1 MTIETFAY
9 ARAGLLG
16 NPSDGYNGKTTSII
30 VKNFSARVKLTES
43 KILKI
48 TPQQQDLN
56 EFESLD
62 DLSEKIALH
71 GYYGGERLIKAAI
84 KKFHEYCNSN
94 GIKLERKNFT
104 IEYASTI
111 PRQIGLAGSS
121 AIVTACM
128 RALLQFYDVAIPRHI
143 LPTLILNA
151 ELKELGINAGL
162 QDRVIQTYEGCVF
175 MDFDKEFLDKN
186 GYGIYEPLS
195 IGLLPPVYIAY
206 STKLSKVSGRVL
218 NDIRV
223 KYDRG
228 DRHVI
233 KTLNRIAAIT
243 EQGKEA
249 LQRGDSQSLHQ
260 LINENFD
267 LRSKIMNI
275 SGRNKEL
282 VGTARACGV
291 SAKFA
296 GSGGSIIGTYKSEA
310 ILEELRLAM
319 KKIDAEVIIPKLV

>member
-16 NPSDGYNGKTTSII
+16 NPSDGYFGKTISII
-30 VKNFSARVKLTES
+30 VKNFSAQVKLTKS
-43 KILKI
+43 KTLKI
-48 TPQQQDLN
+48 IPHKQDLN
-56 EFESLD
+56 DFTSLD
-62 DLSEKIALH
+62 DLSEKISLH

-84 KKFHEYCNSN
+84 KKFYEYCNSN
-94 GIKLERKNFT
+94 GIKMERKNFT

-121 AIVTACM
+121 AIITATM
-128 RALLQFYDVAIPRHI
+128 RALMQFYSVSIPQHI

-175 MDFDKEFLDKN
+175 MDFNENFLDQN
-186 GYGIYEPLS
+186 GYGIYEPLPTE
-195 IGLLPPVYIAY
+195 LLPPVYIAY

-228 DRHVI
+228 DMHVI
-233 KTLNRIAAIT
+233 KTLNRIAAIA
-243 EQGKEA
+243 EQGKNA
-249 LQRGDSQSLHQ
+249 LNRGDSQLLHQ

-275 SGRNKEL
+275 SDRNKEL
-282 VGTARACGV
+282 VGTARACGA

-296 GSGGSIIGTYKSEA
+296 GSGGAIIGTYKSENMLA
-310 ILEELRLAM
+310 ALKLAM
-319 KKIDAEVIIPKLV
+319 KKIDAEVIIPKLD